1 MSDTSELFTLIEQ
14 LDKSRVL
21 CVGDLMLDR
30 FVKGSVTRISPE
42 GPIPV
47 LAVERESAMLGGAGN
62 VVRNLSSFGASVEL
76 VAVVGVDAAGDE
88 VAALLEAEARAQTH
102 LLRIKGRKTS
112 IKTRYLTGG
121 QQLLRA
127 DRESCEELNAADC
140 DALVSAAES
149 ALGACRA
156 MVISDYGKGVLSDAA
171 LERLIALGR
180 GAGIPIVVDPKGND
194 YTRYRGASLL
204 TPNRHELAEATG
216 QRTDSDEAVNSACK
230 ALIEHCGVDSVLAT
244 RGEDGATL
252 VHGGEVFRLAARHP
266 REVFDVSG
274 AGDTVVAALAAGLAA
289 GTSLEVA
296 AELANTA
303 AGVVVGKV
311 GTAVAWPS
319 EIRAAL
325 SETDFMDGDAKI
337 VTLALASERVAAWR
351 RQGHKVGF
359 TNGCFDVLHPGHLSL
374 FEQARGA
381 CDRLVVA
388 LNNDA
393 SVTGLKGAGRPLQ
406 SVASRAAVLASLA
419 AVDLVVVFAED
430 TPIILIEALQP
441 DVLVKGADY
450 AIDDVVGAAE
460 VRSWGGT
467 VLLAELA
474 EGHSTTNVI
483 QKIAP

>member
-1 MSDTSELFTLIEQ
+1 MSDTSELQTLTEQ
-14 LDKSRVL
+14 LDKGRIL
-21 CVGDLMLDR
+21 CVGDVMLDR
-30 FVKGSVTRISPE
+30 FVDGSVTRISPE

-76 VAVVGVDAAGDE
+76 VAVVGVDDAGDE
-88 VAALLEAEARAQTH
+88 IAALLTAEAHAQAH
-102 LLRIKGRKTS
+102 LQRIAGRKTS
-112 IKTRYLTGG
+112 IKTRYLAGG

-140 DALVSAAES
+140 DRLVSAAES
-149 ALGACRA
+149 VLGACNV
-156 MVISDYGKGVLSDAA
+156 MVISDYGKGILSDAV

-180 GAGIPIVVDPKGND
+180 GADIPIIVDPKGND

-216 QRTDSDEAVNSACK
+216 QRTDNDEAVNSACNM
-230 ALIEHCGVDSVLAT
+230 LIERCGVDGVLAT

-252 VHGGEVFRLAARHP
+252 VHSGGVFRLAARHP

-289 GTSLEVA
+289 GASLEVA

-325 SETDFMDGDAKI
+325 SETDFLGGDAKI
-337 VTLALASERVAAWR
+337 VTLKLASERVATWR

-359 TNGCFDVLHPGHLSL
+359 TNGCFDVLHPGHVSL

-388 LNNDA
+388 LNSDA
-393 SVTGLKGAGRPLQ
+393 SVTGLKGAARPLQ
-406 SVASRAAVLASLA
+406 SEASRAAVLASLA
-419 AVDLVVVFAED
+419 AVDLVVVFTED
-430 TPIILIEALQP
+430 TPIILIKVLQP

-450 AIDDVVGAAE
+450 SIDDVVGAAE
-460 VRSWGGT
+460 VRSWGGS

>member
-1 MSDTSELFTLIEQ
+1 MSDTSELQTLTEQ
-14 LDKSRVL
+14 LDKGRVL
-21 CVGDLMLDR
+21 CVGDVMLDR
-30 FVKGSVTRISPE
+30 FVEGCVTRISPE

-88 VAALLEAEARAQTH
+88 IAALLKAEARAQTH
-102 LLRIKGRKTS
+102 LLQIAGRKTS
-112 IKTRYLTGG
+112 IKTRYLAGG

-127 DRESCEELNAADC
+127 DRESCEELSAADC
-140 DALVSAAES
+140 DRLVSAAKS
-149 ALGACRA
+149 ALGACKV
-156 MVISDYGKGVLSDAA
+156 MVISDYGKGILSDAV

-180 GAGIPIVVDPKGND
+180 GAGIPVIVDPKGND

-204 TPNRHELAEATG
+204 TPNRHELAKATG
-216 QRTDSDEAVNSACK
+216 QSTDNDEAVNSACDM
-230 ALIEHCGVDSVLAT
+230 LIERCGVDGVLAT

-252 VHGGEVFRLAARHP
+252 VHSGGVFRLAARHP

-289 GTSLEVA
+289 GATLEVA

-325 SETDFMDGDAKI
+325 SETDFLGGDNKI
-337 VTLALASERVAAWR
+337 VTLELASERVATWR

-359 TNGCFDVLHPGHLSL
+359 TNGCFDVLHPGHVSL

-388 LNNDA
+388 LNSDA
-393 SVTGLKGAGRPLQ
+393 SVTELKGAARPLQ
-406 SVASRAAVLASLA
+406 SEASRAAVLASLA

-450 AIDDVVGAAE
+450 SIDDVVGAAE
-460 VRSWGGT
+460 VRSWGGS